1 MSLRTIRRDIV
12 TLQAMGAEID
22 GEAGVGYVMSPG
34 FLLPPLSFTDEEL
47 DALVIGAEWVAG
59 QTDPALANAIG
70 NALAKIHCVLAP
82 RMRNAL
88 DDTSFYVGSAR
99 KPFASGF
106 DLQQCRRALREQC
119 KMRITYRDR
128 NGGHSER
135 TIWPIMLGFEGAKRM
150 VAAWCET
157 DNDFRIF
164 DTKWIV
170 QFELLA
176 ARYSRNRRQL
186 VKEWRASSEYPC
198 KSTADLS

>member
-12 TLQAMGAEID
+12 TLQAMGADID

-59 QTDPALANAIG
+59 QTDPALATAVG

-88 DDTSFYVGSAR
+88 DDTSFYVESAR
-99 KPFASGF
+99 KSLASGF
-106 DLQQCRRALREQC
+106 DLQQCRRALREQR
-119 KMRITYRDR
+119 KMKITYRAP
-128 NGGHSER
+128 NGEHAER
-135 TIWPIMLGFEGAKRM
+135 TIWPIMLGFEGTKRS

-164 DTKWIV
+164 DTEWIV
-170 QFELLA
+170 ESEISA

-186 VKEWRASSEYPC
+186 VKEWRASPNYPC
-198 KSTADLS
+198 KGTAGPA